1 MDIQF
6 VLDVYA
12 CAMYIVPYISKAS
25 WYDSTG
31 KPHIKP
37 SRELDIDNYPLEIN
51 LDDNDDKFE
60 ESESIQKNKKRTK
73 CRIIRSVCFN
83 KDVDSEK
90 HHRELIML
98 FTSWRNETTEI

>member
-1 MDIQF
+1 
-6 VLDVYA
+6 
-12 CAMYIVPYISKAS
+12 MYIVPYISKAS